1 MRPIVTDVAWSVC
14 LLVTTMIFLTLFG
27 RWQQRCGLS
36 LPVLQQL
43 VGGKCCLTP
52 VDFTH
57 CRQCIYRP
65 TRLAALR
72 YAAQNAILPTM
83 IVFTCLP
90 VRLIHVGVSI
100 ISLPRANKL
109 WALSKAGVGVC
120 LTVLSSVC
128 LSVCLSVSKT
138 VRFKTSCYR
147 TSTPFK
153 KQPVSEIR
161 RSRGLKFSRPKTER
175 E

>member
-1 MRPIVTDVAWSVC
+1 MRLIVTDVAWSVC
-14 LLVTTMIFLTLFG
+14 LLVTTSTFLTLFG
-27 RWQQRCGLS
+27 SWQQRCGLS
-36 LPVLQQL
+36 LSVLQQL

-72 YAAQNAILPTM
+72 CAAQNAILPTM

-128 LSVCLSVSKT
+128 LSVCLSQKQCVLRPVAIELQHHSKNNLCRKSAG
-138 VRFKTSCYR
+138 VE
-147 TSTPFK
+147 
-153 KQPVSEIR
+153 V
-161 RSRGLKFSRPKTER
+161 
-175 E
+175 